1 MSFIFLPIGKLHKKP
16 EKRRLKYFPAGYVAS
31 FYRN

>member
-1 MSFIFLPIGKLHKKP
+1 MSFISLLIGKLHKKP